1 MALEEGLKVFNDAL
15 KTVNQL
21 SMKEVDE
28 VNDQV
33 NQRGCEVEEINNV
46 MKDLIGKFSG
56 MEERMHV
63 LEEEGLV
70 RKEMIAAL

>member
-1 MALEEGLKVFNDAL
+1 
-15 KTVNQL
+15 
-21 SMKEVDE
+21 MKEVDE